1 MTPNQLAWSNL
12 AIARPRQEMRPHCCS
27 FFLHLPG
34 WWFLRIDSV
43 FDDRSLNLALGQR
56 AIFSQCVERS
66 ERNIVP
72 VHFEEFAQ
80 RDAIVAATE
89 AIRAETDISSR
100 HKRSDL
106 IGKAAHVVGGCY
118 DRSLTGADTLLD
130 MTLTRRLR
138 WVKQIP
144 ALGFHAIATQLVEA
158 WAAPDIRAY
167 AEVLRQQIRPRD
179 DLAQNGAGAE
189 KLHAGPF
196 TIPPV
201 AEQIHAAADSFLR
214 ARRHLRM

>member
-72 VHFEEFAQ
+72 VYFEEFAQ

-89 AIRAETDISSR
+89 AIRAETDISPR

-106 IGKAAHVVGGCY
+106 IGKAAHIIRRRH
-118 DRSLTGADTLLD
+118 DRALPTTEALRDIAPA
-130 MTLTRRLR
+130 RRLR
-138 WVKQIP
+138 
-144 ALGFHAIATQLVEA
+144 GVE
-158 WAAPDIRAY
+158 
-167 AEVLRQQIRPRD
+167 Q
-179 DLAQNGAGAE
+179 
-189 KLHAGPF
+189 
-196 TIPPV
+196 
-201 AEQIHAAADSFLR
+201 
-214 ARRHLRM
+214 